1 MKGHVGGGPGYRQPL
16 GAGVSVK
23 VKPFLGSHQST
34 TLMGSLLGR
43 TEAHA
48 SVRLYMSQYISTVY
62 VMCRNGSQRCR
73 PAGSGFS
80 PCRLVGH
87 KLESLI
93 LAQNERW
100 RHA

>member
-1 MKGHVGGGPGYRQPL
+1 MWAAAPVGDIL
-16 GAGVSVK
+16 WVSCGSDK
-23 VKPFLGSHQST
+23 AKPFQGAHQST
-34 TLMGSLLGR
+34 TLMGSHGSLLKLTLR
-43 TEAHA
+43 WDLHVLLHIH
-48 SVRLYMSQYISTVY
+48 SNMYL
-62 VMCRNGSQRCR
+62 CRNGSQRCR
-73 PAGSGFS
+73 PGGAGFP